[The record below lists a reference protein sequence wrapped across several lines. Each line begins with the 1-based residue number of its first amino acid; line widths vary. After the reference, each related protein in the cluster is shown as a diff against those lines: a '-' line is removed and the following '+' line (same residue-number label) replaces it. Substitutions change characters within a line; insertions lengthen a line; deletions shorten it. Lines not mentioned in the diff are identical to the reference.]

1 MSVVIRPDLSPLQKV
16 YYKIKSVIAPERKP
30 DVIYD
35 ISRGVAYAPGTK
47 TAERIE
53 KTPPTERFDPYKV
66 DEGEIRLKG
75 KNSRILSSRI
85 TGVCFYKTRT
95 PIWNSN
101 NHKNA
106 NSRRN

>member
-47 TAERIE
+47 PQKE
-53 KTPPTERFDPYKV
+53 
-66 DEGEIRLKG
+66 LKKLPQQKG
-75 KNSRILSSRI
+75 LIHIK
-85 TGVCFYKTRT
+85 
-95 PIWNSN
+95 
-101 NHKNA
+101 
-106 NSRRN
+106 